1 MPYTLLAIS
10 NHGGI
15 IGGGEHSLI
24 DLLGQLS
31 GEWRSLAVVPEEGA
45 VADRLR
51 SQSVPVATVALPAIR
66 PWGLAAAGRSLQEL
80 RSICRGRGVSLIYA
94 NGSRAAFY
102 GGLVGMMT
110 HRPVVWH
117 CRVTGRDRL
126 LDPILERLCTRIV
139 TNSHATL
146 ARFKG
151 ESQKKI
157 TVVHNG
163 IDIDWFQSSPS
174 ALPALADGR
183 RKIILMVA
191 RRSRW
196 KRHDLALSA
205 FDLVASAD
213 PAAHL
218 VCIGNPDS
226 DDKAWDQYL
235 RERVRLSA
243 FHERI
248 KWMDAVEDVRPWYH
262 AAAVSLLT
270 SQNEPF
276 GRVLVEAMACGV
288 PIVSTTG
295 GGVGEI
301 IRNSKDGF
309 LVDSEQPSDIAA
321 AIIRLLNDEGLRH
334 KMGLSARKRSKEF
347 SLSAHIRCMA
357 GLFEDTLKQFSA
369 TGEKN
374 ATPCYH

>member
-1 MPYTLLAIS
+1 MPHTLLAIS
-10 NHGGI
+10 NHGSI

-24 DLLGQLS
+24 DLLGRLP
-31 GEWRSLAVVPEEGA
+31 GEWRLLSVVPGEGA

-51 SQSVPVATVALPAIR
+51 SRSVPVATVALPAIL
-66 PWGLAAAGRSLQEL
+66 PWRLAAAGRSLQEL

-102 GGLVGMMT
+102 GGLVGRMT

-117 CRVTGRDRL
+117 CRVISRDRL

-139 TNSHATL
+139 TNSRATS

-151 ESQKKI
+151 DSQHKV

-163 IDIDWFQSSPS
+163 IDIDWFQSPPS
-174 ALPALADGR
+174 ALPALADGC

-226 DDKAWDQYL
+226 DDKAWDRHL

-262 AAAVSLLT
+262 AATVSLLT

-276 GRVLVEAMACGV
+276 GRVFVEAMACGV
-288 PIVSTTG
+288 PIVATAG

-301 IRNSKDGF
+301 IRNGEDGL
-309 LVDSEQPSDIAA
+309 LVDSGQPSDIAA
-321 AIIRLLNDEGLRH
+321 AIIRLLNDEELRH
-334 KMGLSARKRSKEF
+334 KMGLSARKRSREF

-374 ATPCYH
+374 ATPRYH